1 MNNRE
6 AKQAE
11 SVLGLAKHQ
20 ASMGVAIMM
29 FDAHGEEHGR
39 SEEGF
44 KWAMDIEGATVMT
57 ETVDFKAVNSLA
69 DDLKDVMGEANS
81 YFSGITVPRIDET
94 MLRNA
99 WDWMDRLLA
108 KDSAIAEVP
117 LGTVV
122 LIEVMQKAAFQSLKS
137 SADAAW
143 PHTKN
148 RHVVQLGAAAPRNR
162 PELEGV
168 VLRALKDAP
177 REIVGETH
185 NESDFIPNFLNE
197 FNDVRRIFGGN
208 YGRLVGLKRRY
219 DPKGLF
225 GGPFMETAE

>member
-1 MNNRE
+1 VNYRE

-11 SVLGLAKHQ
+11 IVLGLAKHQ

-44 KWAMDIEGATVMT
+44 KWAMDIEGAIVMT
-57 ETVDFKAVNSLA
+57 ETVDFKAVNALA
-69 DDLKDVMGEANS
+69 DDMKDVMGDANS

-99 WDWMDRLLA
+99 WDWMDNLLA
-108 KDSAIAEVP
+108 KDPAIAEVP
-117 LGTVV
+117 LGTIV
-122 LIEVMQKAAFQSLKS
+122 LIEVMQKAAFQSLKR

-148 RHVVQLGAAAPRNR
+148 RHVVQLGAAALRNR
-162 PELEGV
+162 PELEGLV
-168 VLRALKDAP
+168 SRALKDAP
-177 REIVGETH
+177 VEIVGEGH
-185 NESDFIPNFLNE
+185 DGADFIPNFLND
-197 FNDVRRIFGGN
+197 FSDVEKIFGGN
-208 YGRLVGLKRRY
+208 YGRLVQLKERF

-225 GGPFMETAE
+225 QGPFMETAT